1 MRLRRSASLQNSRN
15 KLLARLFPNG
25 PAKRQVSNKKSGNLN
40 KKFIDDSRIPAHPYP
55 ELREV
60 LSIFVDE
67 VAGELGENLV
77 GIYLV
82 GSIASG
88 DFDADSDVDFL
99 VVTSTELTEAD
110 MNPLQEIQIKI
121 HDMDCYPAKHLE
133 GSYISIDDLKDW
145 RIVGQKKLFYF
156 DNGST
161 RYERSAHDNQW
172 HVRWILR
179 ERGITLVGQ
188 KPEIILQAIPLAELR
203 NEIKTAM
210 FQVERYFEDEIDRPL
225 SFFNSRF
232 GQSFAVLTYCRM
244 LHTLHTGT
252 VQSKKACMQWA
263 KQFVDSKWV
272 RLIDQAWHERECVR
286 FGVKIGQRA
295 ELALLHETQE
305 FIRYAVT
312 QIDTFDAQASQEVS
326 KKNA

>member
-1 MRLRRSASLQNSRN
+1 M
-15 KLLARLFPNG
+15 
-25 PAKRQVSNKKSGNLN
+25 
-40 KKFIDDSRIPAHPYP
+40 KFIDDTKIPDHPYP

-60 LSIFVDE
+60 LNIFVDE
-67 VAGELGENLV
+67 TAAELGENLV

-99 VVTSTELTEAD
+99 VVTNTELTETN
-110 MNPLQEIQIKI
+110 MKPLQEIQIKI
-121 HDMDCYPAKHLE
+121 HDIDCYPAKHLE
-133 GSYISIDDLKDW
+133 GSYISIDDLNDW

-161 RYERSAHDNQW
+161 AYEQSAHDNQW

-188 KPEIILQAIPLAELR
+188 KPEIILQAIPSNELR

-210 FQVERYFEDEIDRPL
+210 FHVKRLFEDEIDRPF

-252 VQSKKACMQWA
+252 VQSKKAGMKWA
-263 KQFVDSKWV
+263 KQFIAQKWV
-272 RLIDQAWHERECVR
+272 KLIDQAWHEREGVR
-286 FGVKIGQRA
+286 FGIKIGQRA
-295 ELALLHETQE
+295 ELTLLYETLE
-305 FIRYAVT
+305 FIKYAVT
-312 QIDTFDAQASQEVS
+312 QIDTFDIQAS
-326 KKNA
+326 

>member
-1 MRLRRSASLQNSRN
+1 M
-15 KLLARLFPNG
+15 
-25 PAKRQVSNKKSGNLN
+25 
-40 KKFIDDSRIPAHPYP
+40 KFIDDPRIPDHPYP

-60 LSIFVDE
+60 LHIFVE
-67 VAGELGENLV
+67 EIAAELGENLV

-99 VVTSTELTEAD
+99 VVTHTELTESN
-110 MNPLQEIQIKI
+110 MKPLQEIQIKI

-133 GSYISIDDLKDW
+133 GSYISIVDLNDW
-145 RIVGQKKLFYF
+145 RMVGQKELFYF

-161 RYERSAHDNQW
+161 AYEQSTHDNQW

-179 ERGITLVGQ
+179 ERGIALVGQ
-188 KPEIILQAIPLAELR
+188 KPEMILQAIPLNELR
-203 NEIKTAM
+203 NEIRTAM
-210 FQVERYFEDEIDRPL
+210 FHVRRLFEDEIDRPL

-252 VQSKKACMQWA
+252 VQSKKAGMQWA
-263 KQFVDSKWV
+263 KQFMDPKWV
-272 RLIDQAWHERECVR
+272 KLIDQAWHEREGVR
-286 FGVKIGQRA
+286 FGIKIGQRA
-295 ELALLHETQE
+295 ELTLLYETLE
-305 FIRYAVT
+305 FINDAVT
-312 QIDTFDAQASQEVS
+312 QIYTFDVQAGQAAPEG
-326 KKNA
+326 NT

>member
-1 MRLRRSASLQNSRN
+1 M
-15 KLLARLFPNG
+15 
-25 PAKRQVSNKKSGNLN
+25 
-40 KKFIDDSRIPAHPYP
+40 KFLDDTKVPDHPYP

-60 LSIFVDE
+60 LNLFVDE
-67 VAGELGENLV
+67 IAAELGENLV

-88 DFDADSDVDFL
+88 DFDLDSDVDFL
-99 VVTSTELTEAD
+99 VVTNTELTEAK
-110 MNPLQEIQIKI
+110 MKPLQDIQMKI

-133 GSYISIDDLKDW
+133 GSYISISDLDNW
-145 RIVGQKKLFYF
+145 SIVGQKKLYYF

-161 RYERSAHDNQW
+161 TYEQSTHDNQW

-188 KPEIILQAIPLAELR
+188 KPETILPPIPLNELF

-210 FQVERYFEDEIDRPL
+210 LQAKQLFEDEINRSL

-232 GQSFAVLTYCRM
+232 GQSFFVLTYCRM

-252 VQSKKACMQWA
+252 VQSKKAGMKWA
-263 KQFVDSKWV
+263 KQVVDPKWV
-272 RLIDQAWHERECVR
+272 KMIDQAWNEREGVR
-286 FGVKIGQRA
+286 FGIKIGQRA
-295 ELALLHETQE
+295 ESTALYETLE
-305 FIRYAVT
+305 FIKYAVA
-312 QIDTFDAQASQEVS
+312 QIDNIAA
-326 KKNA
+326 